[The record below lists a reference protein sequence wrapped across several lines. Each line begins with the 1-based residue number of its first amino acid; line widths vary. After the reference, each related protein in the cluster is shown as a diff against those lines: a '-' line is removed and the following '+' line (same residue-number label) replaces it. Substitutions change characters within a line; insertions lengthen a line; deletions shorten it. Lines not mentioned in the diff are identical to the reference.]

1 MNNNDKEIK
10 RIVINDYGNQKW
22 LSLTDASRYTN
33 LSRATIRKNIEKG
46 KIKCN
51 RSVGKIMIRR
61 DELDRFLSE

>member
-33 LSRATIRKNIEKG
+33 LSRATIRRNIAKG
-46 KIKCN
+46 KIKCS
-51 RSVGKIMIRR
+51 RAVGKIMIRR
-61 DELDRFLSE
+61 EDIDRFLNG

>member
-46 KIKCN
+46 KIKCS